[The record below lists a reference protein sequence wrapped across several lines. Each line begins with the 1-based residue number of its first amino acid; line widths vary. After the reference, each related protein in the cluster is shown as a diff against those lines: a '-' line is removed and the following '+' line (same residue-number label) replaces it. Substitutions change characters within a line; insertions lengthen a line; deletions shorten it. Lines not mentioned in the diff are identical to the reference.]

1 METIKL
7 KILDEVGHTL
17 MTCDAD
23 TAVSLVYTNCY
34 KPGDRVA
41 LEIDHPGQYCVIQ
54 FEDTMPEAL
63 VYVVK
68 REINFHIPFGE
79 QAITYSPKSFVGSRH
94 VIRARL
100 ALPEEI
106 AARRNLAFNC
116 YDEHGDTGF
125 YPHASANVETRG
137 EAVFAARNA
146 IDGIF
151 ENSAHGEYPYQSWGI
166 NRDPNAALT
175 LDFGREVLLDEL
187 RITERADFPHDN
199 YWVKATVEFSDGS
212 KLDIPLVK
220 SAKPQSVTF
229 EPKRVRSLVLKD
241 LIQAEGTSP
250 FPALTQIEAFG
261 TAVKYDEHVR
271 CLLRAGGA
279 RRRPQRTGKERGCTV
294 LPDGGPRPRPAAGH
308 QSDSLCTLPAG
319 GVGRFAGCDLAQP
332 APDHGAGSHC
342 WSAGG
347 PRHAAARGLHPAQ
360 FAE

>member
-1 METIKL
+1 
-7 KILDEVGHTL
+7 
-17 MTCDAD
+17 
-23 TAVSLVYTNCY
+23 
-34 KPGDRVA
+34 
-41 LEIDHPGQYCVIQ
+41 
-54 FEDTMPEAL
+54 MPEAL

-68 REINFHIPFGE
+68 REINFHILRGAGHHLFAQELCGQPSCHPGT
-79 QAITYSPKSFVGSRH
+79 AG
-94 VIRARL
+94 
-100 ALPEEI
+100 
-106 AARRNLAFNC
+106 AAGGDCRPAESAFNC

-212 KLDIPLVK
+212 TLDIPLVK
-220 SAKPQSVTF
+220 SAKPQSVAF

-261 TAVKYDEHVR
+261 TEVK
-271 CLLRAGGA
+271 
-279 RRRPQRTGKERGCTV
+279 
-294 LPDGGPRPRPAAGH
+294 
-308 QSDSLCTLPAG
+308 
-319 GVGRFAGCDLAQP
+319 
-332 APDHGAGSHC
+332 
-342 WSAGG
+342 
-347 PRHAAARGLHPAQ
+347 
-360 FAE
+360 

>member
-1 METIKL
+1 MASHSSP
-7 KILDEVGHTL
+7 IL
-17 MTCDAD
+17 
-23 TAVSLVYTNCY
+23 
-34 KPGDRVA
+34 
-41 LEIDHPGQYCVIQ
+41 I
-54 FEDTMPEAL
+54 
-63 VYVVK
+63 
-68 REINFHIPFGE
+68 FHIVVPFFGRCFAKSDSGSWADSRYKVKLSSTE
-79 QAITYSPKSFVGSRH
+79 LSKETFLSRWDSASSHKVHSFSFSSIYLSSSSWYVSASYSPKSFAGSRH

-212 KLDIPLVK
+212 TLDIPLVK
-220 SAKPQSVTF
+220 SAKPQRVTF

-261 TAVKYDEHVR
+261 TEVK
-271 CLLRAGGA
+271 
-279 RRRPQRTGKERGCTV
+279 
-294 LPDGGPRPRPAAGH
+294 
-308 QSDSLCTLPAG
+308 
-319 GVGRFAGCDLAQP
+319 
-332 APDHGAGSHC
+332 
-342 WSAGG
+342 
-347 PRHAAARGLHPAQ
+347 
-360 FAE
+360 

>member
-7 KILDEVGHTL
+7 KILDEAGHTL

-79 QAITYSPKSFVGSRH
+79 QAITYSPKSFAGSRH

-125 YPHASANVETRG
+125 YPHAS
-137 EAVFAARNA
+137 
-146 IDGIF
+146 GIF

-212 KLDIPLVK
+212 QLDIPLVK
-220 SAKPQSVTF
+220 SAKPQSVAF

-261 TAVKYDEHVR
+261 TEVK
-271 CLLRAGGA
+271 
-279 RRRPQRTGKERGCTV
+279 
-294 LPDGGPRPRPAAGH
+294 
-308 QSDSLCTLPAG
+308 
-319 GVGRFAGCDLAQP
+319 
-332 APDHGAGSHC
+332 
-342 WSAGG
+342 
-347 PRHAAARGLHPAQ
+347 
-360 FAE
+360 